1 MKRVIIVEDQT
12 AVREMIARIV
22 ESDPDFSVVAESGD
36 GETAIETCLREKPD
50 LVILDIMLPGLNG
63 TEVLRRLSKQAKET
77 RILVFSGFPN
87 PGLVRELL
95 QAGAHGFV
103 EKSAPLNELQKGIQT
118 VMGGGSFF
126 GPDVARILRET
137 IANPNSPEIPSLES
151 LTPRERQILQL
162 IAQSHSTKEVAAKLQ
177 ISVKTAENH
186 RTNLMKKL
194 NLHDVASLT
203 RFAIEHGLIESFSR
217 IPQPS
222 SH

>member
-22 ESDPDFSVVAESGD
+22 EADPEMTVIGETGD
-36 GETAIETCLREKPD
+36 GETAVRDCLREKPD
-50 LVILDIMLPGLNG
+50 LVVLDIMLPGLNG
-63 TEVLRRLSKQAKET
+63 TEVIRRLTKQAKET
-77 RILVFSGFPN
+77 RILVFSGYQN
-87 PGLVRELL
+87 PVLVRELL

-103 EKSAPLNELQKGIQT
+103 EKTASLEELQKGIAT
-118 VMGGGSFF
+118 VNGGGTFF
-126 GPDVARILRET
+126 GPEVARILREA
-137 IANPNSPEIPSLES
+137 IANPSSPAGPSLEI

-162 IAQSHSTKEVAAKLQ
+162 IAQSYSTKEVAAKLT

-203 RFAIEHGLIESFSR
+203 RFAIEHGLVETFPRLQFTASR
-217 IPQPS
+217 
-222 SH
+222 